1 LASVLQRKDT
11 DMTYGSIPR
20 LLITFAI
27 PLLIGNL
34 FQQLYNTVDSI
45 VVGNFVSKQALAA
58 VGCSTP
64 IINMLIGV
72 FMGFSSGAGVV
83 ISQYYGAKDGKKL
96 HDAVQTA
103 ITLTLILCVV
113 LTAVGVTAAPFLL
126 RMMDT
131 PADVFPEAVE
141 YLRIFFW
148 GMTGTLL
155 YNMGAGVLRAVGDST
170 RPLYFLIFST
180 LLNTVLDVLFVR
192 FFSWGIAGAAWA
204 TVISQCISALLVM
217 LLLSRAKTDY
227 RVDYRRLGIRGR
239 ILGKIL
245 AIGLPSAL
253 QLGITAFS
261 NVFVQSYINRF
272 DSSAMAG
279 WAAYLKID
287 SFAMLPMMSLS
298 LSITTFVGQNLG
310 AGNRDRAIS
319 APKLA
324 MKMGLAVMVV
334 ILTPLMIFAPQ
345 LVRLFNGDP
354 EVLRFGTWFIRVIS
368 PFYLTFSANQVYMG
382 ALRGAGNTRSPMFI
396 SLGSFVVF
404 RQIYLF
410 VSYRL
415 GGGLLAVTLGY
426 PAGWILCSVLLY
438 FYYHSRRNTLLYP
451 PEGETI

>member
-1 LASVLQRKDT
+1 MASVLQRKDT
-11 DMTYGSIPR
+11 DMTCGSIPR

-83 ISQYYGAKDGKKL
+83 ISQYYGAKDGEKL

-103 ITLTLILCVV
+103 ITLTLILCAV

-239 ILGKIL
+239 ILRKIL

>member
-1 LASVLQRKDT
+1 
-11 DMTYGSIPR
+11 MTYGSIPR

-72 FMGFSSGAGVV
+72 FMGLSSGAGVV
-83 ISQYYGAKDGKKL
+83 ISQYYGAKDGEKL

-103 ITLTLILCVV
+103 ITLTLILCAA
-113 LTAVGVTAAPFLL
+113 LTAIGVIAAPFLL

-155 YNMGAGVLRAVGDST
+155 YNMGSGVLRAVGDST

-180 LLNTVLDVLFVR
+180 LLNTVLDILFVR
-192 FFSWGIAGAAWA
+192 FFAWGIAGAAWA

-217 LLLSRAKTDY
+217 LLLSRARTDY

-239 ILGKIL
+239 ILRKIL

-287 SFAMLPMMSLS
+287 SVAMLPMMSLS

-319 APKLA
+319 APKLG
-324 MKMGLAVMVV
+324 MKMGLVVMVV

-368 PFYLTFSANQVYMG
+368 PFYLTFAANQVYMG

-410 VSYRL
+410 ISYRL

-451 PEGETI
+451 PEQETI

>member
-1 LASVLQRKDT
+1 MASVLQRKDT

-83 ISQYYGAKDGKKL
+83 ISQYYGAKDGEKL

-103 ITLTLILCVV
+103 ITLTLILCAV

-239 ILGKIL
+239 ILRKIL

>member
-83 ISQYYGAKDGKKL
+83 ISQYYGAKDGEKL

-103 ITLTLILCVV
+103 ITLTLILCAV

-239 ILGKIL
+239 ILRKIL

>member
-1 LASVLQRKDT
+1 MASVLQRKDT

-83 ISQYYGAKDGKKL
+83 ISQYYGAKDGEKL

-103 ITLTLILCVV
+103 ITLTLILCAV

-180 LLNTVLDVLFVR
+180 LLNTALDVLFVR
-192 FFSWGIAGAAWA
+192 FFAWGIAGAAWA

-227 RVDYRRLGIRGR
+227 RVDYRHLGIRGR
-239 ILGKIL
+239 ILRKIL

>member
-1 LASVLQRKDT
+1 
-11 DMTYGSIPR
+11 MTYGSIPR

-83 ISQYYGAKDGKKL
+83 ISQYYGAKDGEKL

-103 ITLTLILCVV
+103 ITLTLILCTV

-239 ILGKIL
+239 ILRKIL

>member
-1 LASVLQRKDT
+1 MASVLQRKDT

-83 ISQYYGAKDGKKL
+83 ISQYYGAKDGEKL

-103 ITLTLILCVV
+103 ITLTLILCAV

-155 YNMGAGVLRAVGDST
+155 YNIGAGVLRAVGDST

-192 FFSWGIAGAAWA
+192 FFAWGIAGAAWA

-239 ILGKIL
+239 ILRKIL

-319 APKLA
+319 APKIA
-324 MKMGLAVMVV
+324 MKMGLVVMVV

-345 LVRLFNGDP
+345 LVRLFNGDS

>member
-1 LASVLQRKDT
+1 
-11 DMTYGSIPR
+11 MTYGSIPR

-83 ISQYYGAKDGKKL
+83 ISQYYGAKDGEKL

-103 ITLTLILCVV
+103 ITLTLILCAV

-239 ILGKIL
+239 ILRKIL

>member
-1 LASVLQRKDT
+1 
-11 DMTYGSIPR
+11 MTYGSIPR

-103 ITLTLILCVV
+103 ITLTLILCAV

-239 ILGKIL
+239 ILRKIL

-438 FYYHSRRNTLLYP
+438 FYYHSRRNALLYP

>member
-1 LASVLQRKDT
+1 MASVLQRKDT

-83 ISQYYGAKDGKKL
+83 ISQYYGAKDGEKL

-103 ITLTLILCVV
+103 ITLTLILCAV

-192 FFSWGIAGAAWA
+192 FFAWGIAGAAWA

-239 ILGKIL
+239 ILRKIL

>member
-1 LASVLQRKDT
+1 MASVLQRKDT

-83 ISQYYGAKDGKKL
+83 ISQYYGAKDGEKL

-103 ITLTLILCVV
+103 ITLTLILCVA
-113 LTAVGVTAAPFLL
+113 LTAIGVTAAPFLL

-155 YNMGAGVLRAVGDST
+155 YNMGSGVLRAVGDST

-180 LLNTVLDVLFVR
+180 LLNTVLDILFVR
-192 FFSWGIAGAAWA
+192 FFAWGIAGAAWA
-204 TVISQCISALLVM
+204 TVISQCVSALLVM

-227 RVDYRRLGIRGR
+227 RVDYRHLGIRGR
-239 ILGKIL
+239 ILRKIL

-310 AGNRDRAIS
+310 AGNRDRAVS

-324 MKMGLAVMVV
+324 MKMGLVVMVV

-368 PFYLTFSANQVYMG
+368 PFYLTFAANQVYMG

-410 VSYRL
+410 ISYRL

-451 PEGETI
+451 PKGETI

>member
-1 LASVLQRKDT
+1 MASVLQRKDT

-83 ISQYYGAKDGKKL
+83 ISQYYGAKDGEKL

-103 ITLTLILCVV
+103 ITLTLILCAV

-239 ILGKIL
+239 ILRKIL

-334 ILTPLMIFAPQ
+334 ILTPLMIFAPP

>member
-1 LASVLQRKDT
+1 MASVLQRKDT
-11 DMTYGSIPR
+11 DMTYGSIPS

-83 ISQYYGAKDGKKL
+83 ISQYYGAKDGEKL

-103 ITLTLILCVV
+103 ITLTLILCAV

-180 LLNTVLDVLFVR
+180 LLNTALDVLFVR
-192 FFSWGIAGAAWA
+192 FFAWGIAGAAWA

-239 ILGKIL
+239 ILRKIL